1 MSLAL
6 LYPGQGSQKIG
17 MGLDLFEN
25 TDIGKKRFDQANEI
39 MGTNISRLIFD
50 GTEEELRQTQFT
62 QPAIYIVSVILS
74 ELLAEKRLNASSA
87 AGHSLGEYSA
97 FTAAGAFDFET
108 GLSLVKLR
116 AESMQKTGNE
126 TEGTMAAV
134 LGLDDVV
141 VEEICTSVSTGTV
154 VAANFNAPGQVVIS
168 GETNAVNTA
177 MESAK
182 ESGAS
187 KVIPLNVSG
196 AFHSP
201 LMVPAREALAEKLR
215 STEIQDTQFPVYVNY
230 SAKPINSADDIRDAL
245 IKQLDH
251 PVRWHSSVTNMISD
265 GADSFLEIGP
275 GRVLQGLNRRIDRTS
290 VSSGV
295 SSFEDVNNYH
305 V

>member
-134 LGLDDVV
+134 LG
-141 VEEICTSVSTGTV
+141 
-154 VAANFNAPGQVVIS
+154 
-168 GETNAVNTA
+168 
-177 MESAK
+177 
-182 ESGAS
+182 
-187 KVIPLNVSG
+187 
-196 AFHSP
+196 
-201 LMVPAREALAEKLR
+201 
-215 STEIQDTQFPVYVNY
+215 
-230 SAKPINSADDIRDAL
+230 
-245 IKQLDH
+245 
-251 PVRWHSSVTNMISD
+251 
-265 GADSFLEIGP
+265 
-275 GRVLQGLNRRIDRTS
+275 
-290 VSSGV
+290 
-295 SSFEDVNNYH
+295 
-305 V
+305 